1 MKYWE
6 INGNLDDELSGIA
19 NYRIFQNAVCA
30 TKLYYDR
37 VFGSDFMNQIPFYV
51 DNATA
56 DSGYTPISTPVLGKL
71 VIIKLGI
78 KADDGEA
85 KVAYQFAHELT
96 HVVFRAYFGMGK
108 PRATED
114 EEAICTASS
123 LIIIKKLY
131 PNNFKAFERSA
142 MSHSYVGY
150 QKGVPLA
157 KALAYDMTKIRSIIE
172 TFRYSK

>member
-1 MKYWE
+1 MKFWE
-6 INGNLDDELSGIA
+6 INGNLDDDLSGIT
-19 NYRIFQNAVCA
+19 NYQIFQKAVLT
-30 TKLYYDR
+30 TKLYFDS
-37 VFGSDFMNQIPFYV
+37 VFKTDLMNRIPFYV

-78 KADDGEA
+78 KANDSEA

-96 HVVFRAYFGMGK
+96 HVVFRAYYGMDK

-114 EEAICTASS
+114 EEAICTAAS

-131 PNNFKAFERSA
+131 PDHFETFERSA

-150 QKGVPLA
+150 QKGAPLA
-157 KALAYDMTKIRSIIE
+157 EKLSYDMTKIRSYIE
-172 TFRYSK
+172 SFGYPK

>member
-1 MKYWE
+1 MRYWE
-6 INGNLDDELSGIA
+6 INGNLDDERSGIA

-30 TKLYYDR
+30 TKSYYDR
-37 VFGSDFMNQIPFYV
+37 VFGLDFMNQIPFYV

-78 KADDGEA
+78 KANDSEA
-85 KVAYQFAHELT
+85 GVAYQFAHELT
-96 HVVFRAYFGMGK
+96 HVVFRAYFGMDK

-114 EEAICTASS
+114 EEAICTAAS
-123 LIIIKKLY
+123 LIIIKELY
-131 PNNFKAFERSA
+131 PDHFETFERRA
-142 MSHSYVGY
+142 MSHSYSGY

-157 KALAYDMTKIRSIIE
+157 EELSYDMTKIRSLIE
-172 TFRYSK
+172 SFSYSK

>member
-1 MKYWE
+1 MRYWE
-6 INGNLDDELSGIA
+6 INGNLDDKLSGIA
-19 NYRIFQNAVCA
+19 NYQIFQEAVCA
-30 TKLYYDR
+30 TKFYYDR
-37 VFGSDFMNQIPFYV
+37 VFGIDFMNRIPFYV

-78 KADDGEA
+78 KADDSEA
-85 KVAYQFAHELT
+85 RVAYQFAHELT
-96 HVVFRAYFGMGK
+96 HVVFRAYFGIGK

-131 PNNFKAFERSA
+131 PEHFEAFERST
-142 MSHSYVGY
+142 MSHPYVGY

-157 KALAYDMTKIRSIIE
+157 KELSYDMTKIRSLIE
-172 TFRYSK
+172 SFCYSK